1 MRSGYVEPILRGPGS
16 NARLLST
23 ISAILPYLP
32 KNLYPPLP
40 SAVHLTCASGPK
52 TEEQER
58 DDEAWEAGDVAA
70 SQAAQQQDGGTG
82 SNAADMF
89 TQNVMADAMQT
100 GNGDAYEDDGIV
112 RLYVGPVGDLAVQA
126 SADDHST
133 APRVQHQIE
142 VPRFTS
148 LRLDSILP
156 HKPGF
161 LLNAGGPVHGL
172 DWAPMADDD
181 QPARELRRV

>member
-1 MRSGYVEPILRGPGS
+1 MGLILRES
-16 NARLLST
+16 VSDDRLLST
-23 ISAILPYLP
+23 VSAILPYLP
-32 KNLYPPLP
+32 KTLYPPLP

-52 TEEQER
+52 TEEQDR

-70 SQAAQQQDGGTG
+70 SQAAQQQEGSSA

-89 TQNVMADAMQT
+89 TQGGTTETTPT
-100 GNGDAYEDDGIV
+100 GNSDAYEDDGII

-126 SADDHST
+126 SADDHS
-133 APRVQHQIE
+133 AVPRLQHQVE

-148 LRLDSILP
+148 LRLDSFLP

-161 LLNAGGPVHGL
+161 LLNGGGPVHGL

-181 QPARELRRV
+181 QPARKLR